1 MIINKKKLILMRGLP
16 GSGKTL
22 FALKLVG
29 DGIIHSTDD
38 FLIKD
43 GKYVF
48 DKDNICR
55 YHRRNLVDSI
65 NSMTRGI
72 SPIIIDNT
80 NIIAEYCKEY
90 VKYGKIFGYDIEVV
104 EVDTP
109 WAFDIEELIKRN
121 THDVPRETIEDMLRI
136 YEKLSVFKRKLGIK

>member
-1 MIINKKKLILMRGLP
+1 MVISKKKLILMRGAP

-22 FALKLVG
+22 LAMKLVG
-29 DGIIHSTDD
+29 NGVIHSTDD

-55 YHRRNLVDSI
+55 YHRHNLVNSI

-80 NIIAEYCKEY
+80 NIIAEYCTEY

-109 WAFDIEELIKRN
+109 WAFDIEELMKRN
-121 THDVPRETIEDMLRI
+121 THDLPRETIEDMLRR
-136 YEKLSVFKRKLGIK
+136 YEKLPVFKRKLGI

>member
-1 MIINKKKLILMRGLP
+1 MRGAP

-22 FALKLVG
+22 LAMKLVG
-29 DGIIHSTDD
+29 NGVIHSTDD

-55 YHRRNLVDSI
+55 YHRRNLVNSI

-80 NIIAEYCKEY
+80 NIIAEYCTEY

-109 WAFDIEELIKRN
+109 WAFDIEELMKRN
-121 THDVPRETIEDMLRI
+121 THDLPRETIEDMLRR
-136 YEKLSVFKRKLGIK
+136 YEKLPVFKRKLGI